1 MADYDGGSEGGVLF
15 DDREW
20 GDDVPDD
27 VDLATKMSEW
37 LNRPLREQRVNT
49 APRVTV
55 THHFLTR
62 SRSSSTRP
70 ADASLLR
77 SSKSRGGPALYA
89 NRPKAR

>member
-1 MADYDGGSEGGVLF
+1 MADYDGGSEGDGF
-15 DDREW
+15 FHDREW
-20 GDDVPDD
+20 GNDVPED
-27 VDLATKMSEW
+27 VDPETELSEW
-37 LNRPLREQRVNT
+37 LDRPLREQRVNT